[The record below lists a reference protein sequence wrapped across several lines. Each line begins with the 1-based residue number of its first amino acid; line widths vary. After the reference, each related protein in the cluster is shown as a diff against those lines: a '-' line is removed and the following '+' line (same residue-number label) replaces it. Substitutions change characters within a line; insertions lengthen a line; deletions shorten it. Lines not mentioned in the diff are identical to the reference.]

1 MPVLDLM
8 SGFIVELR
16 NAGLPVSLTENLD
29 AMEAVK
35 EIPIEDRDA
44 FKYALA
50 ATLVKSQNHWRAFET
65 IFEVYFSL
73 RGPEYSI
80 AQDGNENEEMWRE
93 ENDTI
98 EEKPASG
105 QDLRSVGINPAG
117 MEADIE
123 TGQEIAGM
131 TPAAPGT
138 PGATPGAPMPAN
150 PGGAA
155 PGGAPAAPA

>member
-73 RGPEYSI
+73 RGPPRIRLTVTFDSPCRTSTMRVLLI
-80 AQDGNENEEMWRE
+80 PIFR
-93 ENDTI
+93 
-98 EEKPASG
+98 
-105 QDLRSVGINPAG
+105 RSPQAG
-117 MEADIE
+117 EGCDIRKHRL
-123 TGQEIAGM
+123 
-131 TPAAPGT
+131 
-138 PGATPGAPMPAN
+138 
-150 PGGAA
+150 
-155 PGGAPAAPA
+155 